1 MMYIIK
7 LKLKL
12 MKSKGVLKLSEKY
25 NMFSQSKEFANLEA
39 EKNLQKTNIDVEN
52 IVVPGVKKETK
63 KQISLMF
70 TPSQKE
76 KVRRLSKSRGMS
88 ISEFLGKIID
98 QIEE

>member
-1 MMYIIK
+1 
-7 LKLKL
+7 

-39 EKNLQKTNIDVEN
+39 EKNLQKKNIDIEN

>member
-1 MMYIIK
+1 
-7 LKLKL
+7 

-39 EKNLQKTNIDVEN
+39 EKNLQKKNIDIEN
-52 IVVPGVKKETK
+52 IVVPGVNKETK

>member
-1 MMYIIK
+1 MYIIK

-25 NMFSQSKEFANLEA
+25 NIFSQSKEFANLEA

>member
-1 MMYIIK
+1 MYIIK

>member
-1 MMYIIK
+1 
-7 LKLKL
+7 
-12 MKSKGVLKLSEKY
+12 MKYKGVLKLSEKY

>member
-1 MMYIIK
+1 
-7 LKLKL
+7 

-39 EKNLQKTNIDVEN
+39 EENLQKTNIDVEN